1 MKSTNTAATTAA
13 TSTGKMKVYREQL
26 KSITNKLVEMAVT
39 SGRKDYTANSLLRE
53 CYQLTTEKLR
63 TFDQW
68 KAENCSVK
76 KGQHAYLFWGLPV
89 DTPDA
94 FNIMTPHM
102 PEGFLLEIMD
112 NNGVVYT
119 SVEEDE

>member
-13 TSTGKMKVYREQL
+13 TSTGKMKAYREQL

-89 DTPDA
+89 DTPDGRHYC
-94 FNIMTPHM
+94 PV
-102 PEGFLLEIMD
+102 EFLFAQ
-112 NNGVVYT
+112 
-119 SVEEDE
+119 SQVEPRAITN